1 MSFCQWDCRFGT
13 WAPTVLSSVPPSTF
27 PAARPAVPSCHAILP
42 VGISVETVS
51 LEACPDPPPQ
61 SVLRSRSPAFLL
73 LRDCHTISA
82 HPPYHQHD
90 QGSRASVSINDM
102 CIHRAYNESW
112 HEFGPNKSAVDNWPV
127 TRYLPSLCFFFS
139 DCIAGRFWT
148 HSRAS
153 DSASGLHYSLVP
165 WQRTPALTP

>member
-13 WAPTVLSSVPPSTF
+13 WAPTVPSSVPPSTF

-51 LEACPDPPPQ
+51 LEACPDPPPSQ
-61 SVLRSRSPAFLL
+61 CCGLGLLHFSSYVIVTLYLLILHITNMTKEAGLLSPSMTCVSTVLTMSPGMNLDPIKVLWITGQSPA
-73 LRDCHTISA
+73 TS
-82 HPPYHQHD
+82 
-90 QGSRASVSINDM
+90 
-102 CIHRAYNESW
+102 
-112 HEFGPNKSAVDNWPV
+112 PV
-127 TRYLPSLCFFFS
+127 FAFFFS